1 MVNFGRDNEIGNNDF
16 TDCVKIYYKELQ
28 KCKPLTKEKEKELMP
43 LAKAGDVDA
52 RNKIISS
59 NLRFVFNMAKKYRG
73 KGVSVP
79 DLISEGNKGL
89 IKAFDMFDD
98 SKDIKFFSYAVFW
111 IKQKM
116 LKAISDKYDKDISEI
131 PLDDVY
137 PREDYDYE
145 KLLYSDDL
153 DYEVSIMDVKDETS
167 ISLED
172 NEEEKQKKFV
182 VKKLLAKLNKR
193 ERLVIEKYYGLN
205 KEEKVENLD
214 EISKSM
220 NITTERARQLKAEA
234 LNELR
239 AQVFEIKEAQFL
251 FC

>member
-1 MVNFGRDNEIGNNDF
+1 
-16 TDCVKIYYKELQ
+16 
-28 KCKPLTKEKEKELMP
+28 
-43 LAKAGDVDA
+43 
-52 RNKIISS
+52 
-59 NLRFVFNMAKKYRG
+59 
-73 KGVSVP
+73 
-79 DLISEGNKGL
+79 
-89 IKAFDMFDD
+89 MFDD

-116 LKAISDKYDKDISEI
+116 LKAISNKYDKDISEI

-153 DYEVSIMDVKDETS
+153 DYEVSIMDVKDEAS